1 MSSHQRSNIRPI
13 IQFIITF
20 RYTISKEKKKILGL
34 VQDTYSNMAAS
45 EKFIRDGSISVV
57 FMSDAREVT

>member
-1 MSSHQRSNIRPI
+1 M
-13 IQFIITF
+13 
-20 RYTISKEKKKILGL
+20 KKITTDL